1 MHGLFARLRAALG
14 LLPDPGTARWV
25 VVDTET
31 TGLDPDRDH
40 LLSIGAVALHHGRLA
55 LADSFEAV
63 IRSEVPAS
71 GDNVLIHGIG
81 RAQSATG
88 TPLAEALQAWED
100 WRDGAPLIACHAE
113 FDRRVLARAAR
124 STGQRPTRGAW
135 LDPVL
140 VAAALHP
147 DEARSRASLD
157 DWLDYFQIPAAQRHS
172 AVGDALATAELILRL
187 LPQAEREGFHGF
199 KGLMHAA
206 RSTRWQT
213 QRARRG

>member
-1 MHGLFARLRAALG
+1 MNSLLTRLREALG
-14 LLPDPGTARWV
+14 LPSTPDSTRWV

-31 TGLDPDRDH
+31 TGLDPTRDQ
-40 LLSIGAVALHHGRLA
+40 LLSIGAVALNHGRLV

-63 IRSEVPAS
+63 IKSQTQPS
-71 GDNVLIHGIG
+71 GENVLIHGIG
-81 RAQSATG
+81 HQQHAG
-88 TPLAEALQAWED
+88 GEPLAQALQAWER

-113 FDRRVLARAAR
+113 FDRRVLQHAAR
-124 STGQRPTRGAW
+124 SAGLRPTRGLW

-157 DWLDYFQIPAAQRHS
+157 DWLDYFQIPVAQRHS

-187 LPQAEREGFHGF
+187 LPQAEREGFSGF

-206 RSTRWQT
+206 RSTRWQ
-213 QRARRG
+213 QHRARG